1 MNTEITIIRPD
12 DWHLHLRDG
21 EMLAAVLP
29 ATSRIYGR
37 AIIMPNLMP
46 PVTNAVMAEE
56 YRKRIIEVRP
66 EGSRFE
72 PLMTCYLTDS
82 TSPEDIHAAYA
93 VKAFHAVKLFPAGA
107 TTNSASG
114 VTDIKNVYPVLEAMQ
129 EIGLPLSVHGEVV
142 DPDVDVFDREAVF
155 IDRVLEPVHQD
166 FPELKIIFE
175 HLTSKIAVDYVFD
188 QDENMVATITP
199 HHLLLT
205 RNDLFKGGMNPYMY
219 CLPVAKT
226 FEDRNAIREAATSG
240 DERFFLGTDSAPHPS
255 RSKEKAGAAA
265 GIFNAPTSIGYVTQV
280 FDELKALDKLE
291 GFASIYGARFYGLSP
306 NGSTVTLAKREHPV
320 EMEGQI
326 VAGNDVVK
334 IFKPDTPLYWELV
347 D

>member
-29 ATSRIYGR
+29 STAKIYGR
-37 AIIMPNLMP
+37 AIVMPNLIP
-46 PVTNAVMAEE
+46 PVTTAELAE
-56 YRKRIIEVRP
+56 KYRKRIIDVRP
-66 EGSRFE
+66 EGSQFE

-82 TSPEDIHAAYA
+82 TSPKDIKRASA

-114 VTDIKNVYPVLEAMQ
+114 VTDIKNVYAVLETMQ

-142 DPDVDVFDREAVF
+142 DPEVDIFDREAVF
-155 IDRVLEPVHQD
+155 IERVLDPVRKD
-166 FPELKIIFE
+166 FPELKIVFE
-175 HLTSKIAVDYVFD
+175 HLTSKEGVDYVFD
-188 QDENMVATITP
+188 QYKNTVATITP

-205 RNDLFKGGMNPYMY
+205 RNDLFSGGMNPYMY

-226 FEDRNAIREAATSG
+226 FADRKAIRKAAVSG
-240 DERFFLGTDSAPHPS
+240 DERFFLGTDSAPHPAWA
-255 RSKEKAGAAA
+255 KEKSGAAA

-280 FDELKALDKLE
+280 FDEMNALEKLE
-291 GFASIYGARFYGLSP
+291 GFTSIYGARFYGLSP
-306 NGSTVTLAKREHPV
+306 NGSTITLAKREKPV
-320 EMEGQI
+320 EMDWHLN
-326 VAGNDVVK
+326 AGTDVVK
-334 IFKPDTPLYWELV
+334 IFNPGIPLYWELV